1 MTVNEILPFRYRII
15 KNLRRSL
22 HGQTR
27 AKGQSGSQ
35 EAQKGEDQDNCCRS
49 KSKDRHMAADNRLR
63 QKEIAR
69 HRRRA
74 LDRATAEA
82 TPGRLLMSVGK
93 VSAASISTEAPL
105 DNHCA
110 CTDQPQK
117 DWQQYG
123 GYEPFAEIEF
133 LGIGHMTACSVEAGH
148 AAGILKISLG
158 QRPGARVSRCFSIA
172 FTKWVQHSRH
182 IPLIRALT

>member
-1 MTVNEILPFRYRII
+1 
-15 KNLRRSL
+15 
-22 HGQTR
+22 
-27 AKGQSGSQ
+27 
-35 EAQKGEDQDNCCRS
+35 
-49 KSKDRHMAADNRLR
+49 
-63 QKEIAR
+63 
-69 HRRRA
+69 
-74 LDRATAEA
+74 
-82 TPGRLLMSVGK
+82 MSVGK
-93 VSAASISTEAPL
+93 ASAASISTEEPL

-133 LGIGHMTACSVEAGH
+133 FGIGHMTACSVEAGH

-182 IPLIRALT
+182 IPLIRALTWFQDFDLTTVIRHPIARLVSWRAIFPVSPL